1 MAEEWYPFN
10 GVNIMSNLYE
20 TDYQQWLSNQVALL
34 RNHHFDQ
41 LDLENLLED
50 LELGIESKVDNLE
63 RFLTN
68 LILHLL
74 KCDYQTTVLRD
85 SVATERVI
93 NGWLNSIDNARREI
107 NKLMRKNACLERRV
121 EGALNGAYPDAKEG
135 AIGEMNRHIPTKC
148 PKLDNS
154 SFPDTC
160 PWSYEKLMEKD
171 WYPLNGVEL

>member
-1 MAEEWYPFN
+1 
-10 GVNIMSNLYE
+10 MSNLYE
-20 TDYQQWLSNQVALL
+20 TDYHQWLSNQVALL

-63 RFLTN
+63 HFLTN

-74 KCDYQTTVLRD
+74 KCDYQTSVLRNT
-85 SVATERVI
+85 VATKRVI
-93 NGWLNSIDNARREI
+93 NGWLNSIDNARDGI
-107 NKLMRKNACLERRV
+107 NKLLRKNHSLEQRV
-121 EGALNGAYPDAKEG
+121 EDALVESYPDGKKG
-135 AIGEMNRHIPTKC
+135 AIREMNRHIPTEC

>member
-1 MAEEWYPFN
+1 
-10 GVNIMSNLYE
+10 MSNLYE
-20 TDYQQWLSNQVALL
+20 TDYHQWLSNQVALL
-34 RNHHFDQ
+34 RNRHFDQ

-63 RFLTN
+63 HFLTN

-74 KCDYQTTVLRD
+74 KCDYQTSVLRD
-85 SVATERVI
+85 TVATKRVI
-93 NGWLNSIDNARREI
+93 NGWLNSIDNARDGI
-107 NKLMRKNACLERRV
+107 NKLLRKNHSLEQRV
-121 EGALNGAYPDAKEG
+121 EDALVESYPDGKNGA
-135 AIGEMNRHIPTKC
+135 IREMNRHIPTKC